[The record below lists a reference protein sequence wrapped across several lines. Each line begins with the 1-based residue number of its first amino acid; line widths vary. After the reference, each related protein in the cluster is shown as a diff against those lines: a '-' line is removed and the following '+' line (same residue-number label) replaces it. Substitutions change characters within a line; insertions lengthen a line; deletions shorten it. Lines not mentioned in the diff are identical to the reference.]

1 MGLISLP
8 LLNRVGVY
16 QYWDGSWDSNFL
28 YRRYFF
34 YVLFFNKFLSV
45 IFDNIVFNIFIKMLS
60 LKKYKKGVLS
70 SNYSYKNVVNL
81 NYLGRVNIYIYQGW
95 LVIVCFVYTLG
106 DDSLVNFKKNNNFCY
121 FYKNMFFNKF
131 NFVNFKVNWSNI
143 YNNLNYKNKF

>member
-81 NYLGRVNIYIYQGW
+81 NYLGRVNIYIYQG
-95 LVIVCFVYTLG
+95 
-106 DDSLVNFKKNNNFCY
+106 
-121 FYKNMFFNKF
+121 
-131 NFVNFKVNWSNI
+131 
-143 YNNLNYKNKF
+143 